1 MLELAPNH
9 KAGLAVANPI
19 LLGGGVV
26 GCAEYPPQSLKD
38 AGLGAVVVGP
48 FTLSSRRGA
57 TPPRLAVGLGGY
69 VLQAGLQN
77 RGAGSSVKRF
87 GRTWRRLGV
96 PVVAQIA
103 DIEPEDALRTAAHL
117 ARSEAVAGLELLVHP
132 ASSEG
137 DVHNLVASLAL
148 EGELPLWVKLPYA
161 NASQLAPVAAQ
172 AGAGALVVC
181 QAPTATLATSSTT
194 GLPAC
199 AGEGAHRSEL
209 PRRLAGPLHGPAL
222 LPLMLNALAD
232 IASQELD
239 LPIIACGGIHSWED
253 AATTLAMG
261 ATAVQ
266 LDSVAW
272 VEPGLPGAL
281 VRAWSNAAQTMPD

>member
-26 GCAEYPPQSLKD
+26 GCAEYPPQSLKE

-161 NASQLAPVAAQ
+161 NASQLAPVAAR

-181 QAPTATLATSSTT
+181 QASDGDACHFVHDRASRLRRRGRPPVGTPSAARRATSRS
-194 GLPAC
+194 C
-199 AGEGAHRSEL
+199 A
-209 PRRLAGPLHGPAL
+209 LAADVERTCRDCIARVGPAHHRL
-222 LPLMLNALAD
+222 WRHP
-232 IASQELD
+232 
-239 LPIIACGGIHSWED
+239 
-253 AATTLAMG
+253 
-261 ATAVQ
+261 
-266 LDSVAW
+266 
-272 VEPGLPGAL
+272 
-281 VRAWSNAAQTMPD
+281 